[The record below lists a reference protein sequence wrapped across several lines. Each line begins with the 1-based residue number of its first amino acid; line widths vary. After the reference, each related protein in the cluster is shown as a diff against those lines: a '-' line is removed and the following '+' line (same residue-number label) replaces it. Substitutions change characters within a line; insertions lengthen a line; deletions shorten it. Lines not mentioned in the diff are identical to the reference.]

1 MTINYRRAEGSV
13 VCTYR
18 GAKGSDVFNTKCVN
32 DCQSYIEKTACVG
45 LHPGTKTC
53 GQSSSGGKNFSV
65 CHQLEGDNGGSVDP
79 SYSSRVS
86 YPFQGRT
93 LSNAPPS
100 TLSLFRGADET
111 IARGGSFS
119 AGKRCGAGSRPH
131 LISGGFLFSP
141 LLSPQDGRPNEA
153 CHKPESP
160 QFLGS
165 TSTFQDGRHPYA
177 AGDSSGGR
185 VVSQVGLKGRVF
197 HSPNLPGP
205 SKVSPF
211 CSGQNSIPVY
221 VSPVRSILC
230 TLGFYQGLRT
240 SGRFPKKL
248 RNSPYHL
255 YRRYTGNREIP
266 GRSSG
271 SRGSIDCSI
280 GGLGLHSEHGEVCN
294 DSIPANRVPGIAGRY
309 DHNVSKSSGSQD
321 QSDPG
326 RSFSAPSTGQS
337 QCSQVGTIY
346 REAECNIPSS
356 ISSPTFLSSPT
367 ERPPVSP
374 TEREPELRDA
384 TPVVS
389 GISRRDSMVAAA
401 PFYVEWSNL
410 AETSSAVSDS
420 VRCLTDRVGG
430 SVRGSS
436 DWWSLVSRGAE
447 VPHQL
452 LGVDSSNS
460 SSPGLCQGSIRNIDS
475 LTVRQSDSRGLC
487 QSSRWHS
494 VAAASETGEDTLAV
508 GSSARHYA
516 VCPPHSRG
524 EQSSGRCGVQGD
536 SRSPG
541 LEAICGSFPEDQC
554 CLGSPGSRS
563 ICHTPLHSTRSVLQ
577 LETGSSSGSNQCF
590 SAGLGASEGV
600 RQPSLVPDGESS
612 ETGESSTSSSDPGG
626 PSLERSTVVSSS
638 SGDAVGF
645 SSVDPLVQ
653 RPFSDDLRVSGHEFS
668 APAGRM
674 AYLREKFAGQNLSNT
689 ARDLLL
695 ASWRSKS
702 NKTYDSHFKKWLRW
716 CTSRGSDPISGPV
729 SEVANFLA
737 ELHREGY
744 QSSSL
749 NVFRSAVSSVHEKVD
764 GVEIGKHPT
773 ITRLLKGAFHERPPL
788 PRYVSTWD
796 VNIVLQY
803 LKGLGPSSDLSL
815 KQLTYK
821 LVMLLALTRPSRSAD
836 LSSLSL
842 ARRQFSPE
850 GVTFLP
856 ATLAKQSRQGKP
868 LVEFFFPSF
877 SHDEGLCPVQTL
889 RQYESVTFPLR
900 LGVQQEL
907 FLAIVK
913 PHKPVSS
920 CTIAR
925 WLKCVLNDAGIDVN
939 MFTAHSVRGASS
951 SAAAMAG
958 VTTNDILKA
967 ADWST
972 DSVFRRFYYRP
983 VHSSSFGDAV
993 LSSGCS

>member
-1 MTINYRRAEGSV
+1 MFLTQNVSMIANPILKKLHVLGFTQVQRPVDSPQVAGRISQFATNWKAITEDQWILRTVQGFHIPFREEPCQMRLPRPYHYSEEQMKLLREEVASLLGKGAVQVVDPTLSAEGFYSALFLV
-13 VCTYR
+13 P
-18 GAKGSDVFNTKCVN
+18 
-32 DCQSYIEKTACVG
+32 KTEGRMRPVINLKA
-45 LHPGTKTC
+45 L
-53 GQSSSGGKNFSV
+53 NFWV
-65 CHQLEGDNGGSVDP
+65 QPQHFKMEGIH
-79 SYSSRVS
+79 
-86 YPFQGRT
+86 T
-93 LSNAPPS
+93 LREIVAE
-100 TLSLFRGADET
+100 G
-111 IARGGSFS
+111 
-119 AGKRCGAGSRPH
+119 
-131 LISGGFLFSP
+131 
-141 LLSPQDGRPNEA
+141 
-153 CHKPESP
+153 
-160 QFLGS
+160 
-165 TSTFQDGRHPYA
+165 
-177 AGDSSGGR
+177 
-185 VVSQVGLKGRVF
+185 QVGLKGRVF

-230 TLGFYQGLRT
+230 TLGFYQGLKT

-516 VCPPHSRG
+516 VCPAHSRG

-842 ARRQFSPE
+842 ARRRFSPE

-856 ATLAKQSRQGKP
+856 ATLAKQSRQGNP
-868 LVEFFFPSF
+868 WLSF
-877 SHDEGLCPVQTL
+877 SFLLSLMMKVFVQ
-889 RQYESVTFPLR
+889 
-900 LGVQQEL
+900 
-907 FLAIVK
+907 
-913 PHKPVSS
+913 
-920 CTIAR
+920 
-925 WLKCVLNDAGIDVN
+925 
-939 MFTAHSVRGASS
+939 
-951 SAAAMAG
+951 
-958 VTTNDILKA
+958 
-967 ADWST
+967 
-972 DSVFRRFYYRP
+972 FRPCGSMSR
-983 VHSSSFGDAV
+983 
-993 LSSGCS
+993 

>member
-1 MTINYRRAEGSV
+1 M
-13 VCTYR
+13 
-18 GAKGSDVFNTKCVN
+18 
-32 DCQSYIEKTACVG
+32 
-45 LHPGTKTC
+45 
-53 GQSSSGGKNFSV
+53 
-65 CHQLEGDNGGSVDP
+65 DP
-79 SYSSRVS
+79 LYSSRVS

-93 LSNAPPS
+93 SPNAPPS
-100 TLSLFRGADET
+100 TLSLLRGANET

-165 TSTFQDGRHPYA
+165 TSTFQDGRHPHA
-177 AGDSSGGR
+177 TGDSSGGR

-230 TLGFYQGLRT
+230 TLGFYQGLKT

-367 ERPPVSP
+367 ERPQ
-374 TEREPELRDA
+374 
-384 TPVVS
+384 
-389 GISRRDSMVAAA
+389 
-401 PFYVEWSNL
+401 
-410 AETSSAVSDS
+410 SA
-420 VRCLTDRVGG
+420 LL
-430 SVRGSS
+430 RGSQNYETLLLLSQESREEIQWWQQRLSMWNGRTLLKHRQQLVIQS
-436 DWWSLVSRGAE
+436 DASLTGWGAVCE
-447 VPHQL
+447 
-452 LGVDSSNS
+452 GVRTGGPWPPEEQRFHINC
-460 SSPGLCQGSIRNIDS
+460 LELTAAILAVRAFCQGSIRNIDS

-494 VAAASETGEDTLAV
+494 VAAASETGKDSLAV

-516 VCPPHSRG
+516 VCPAHSRG

-600 RQPSLVPDGESS
+600 CQPSLVPDGESS
-612 ETGESSTSSSDPGG
+612 QTGESSTSSSDPGG
-626 PSLERSTVVSSS
+626 PSLERSTMVSSS

-653 RPFSDDLRVSGHEFS
+653 RPFSDDLRVSDHEFS
-668 APAGRM
+668 APASRM

-702 NKTYDSHFKKWLRW
+702 NKTYDSRFKKWLRW

-796 VNIVLQY
+796 VNVVLQY

-821 LVMLLALTRPSRSAD
+821 LVMLLALTRPSHSAD

-842 ARRQFSPE
+842 ARRRFSPE
-850 GVTFLP
+850 GVPFLP

-889 RQYESVTFPLR
+889 RQYESVTSPLR

-972 DSVFRRFYYRP
+972 DSVFITDLCILQVLEMQYYLQ
-983 VHSSSFGDAV
+983 DV
-993 LSSGCS
+993 LSL

>member
-1 MTINYRRAEGSV
+1 MFLTQNVSMIANPILKKLHVLGFTQVQRPVDSPQVAGRISQFATNWKAITEDQWILRTVQGFHIPFREEPCQMRLPRPYHYSEEQMKLLREEVASLLGKGAVQVVDPTLSAEGFYSALFLVPKTEGRMRPVINLKALNFWVQPQHFKMEGIHTLREIVAEGEWLAKLDLKDAYFTVPIFRDHQKYLRFAVDKIRYQFTCLPFGLSCAPWAFTKVLKPV
-13 VCTYR
+13 VAFLR
-18 GAKGSDVFNTKCVN
+18 SLGIRLII
-32 DCQSYIEKTACVG
+32 YIDDILVI
-45 LHPGTKTC
+45 
-53 GQSSSGGKNFSV
+53 GKSPDEV
-65 CHQLEGDNGGSVDP
+65 RDHVEALIALLEGLGFIVNMEKSVTTP
-79 SYSSRVS
+79 SQQIEFLGLQVD
-86 YPFQGRT
+86 T
-93 LSNAPPS
+93 I
-100 TLSLFRGADET
+100 TMCLSLPGHKIKAIRGEASQLL
-111 IARGGSFS
+111 RPGS
-119 AGKRCGAGSRPH
+119 
-131 LISGGFLFSP
+131 
-141 LLSPQDGRPNEA
+141 
-153 CHKPESP
+153 
-160 QFLGS
+160 
-165 TSTFQDGRHPYA
+165 
-177 AGDSSGGR
+177 
-185 VVSQVGLKGRVF
+185 
-197 HSPNLPGP
+197 
-205 SKVSPF
+205 
-211 CSGQNSIPVY
+211 
-221 VSPVRSILC
+221 
-230 TLGFYQGLRT
+230 LR
-240 SGRFPKKL
+240 
-248 RNSPYHL
+248 
-255 YRRYTGNREIP
+255 
-266 GRSSG
+266 
-271 SRGSIDCSI
+271 
-280 GGLGLHSEHGEVCN
+280 
-294 DSIPANRVPGIAGRY
+294 
-309 DHNVSKSSGSQD
+309 
-321 QSDPG
+321 
-326 RSFSAPSTGQS
+326 

-516 VCPPHSRG
+516 VCPAHSRG

-842 ARRQFSPE
+842 ARRRFSPE